1 MEKNE
6 ITIMKITSIFGLCIA
21 ASLCFLSCTDGDE
34 IQPNITPNVA
44 TMPVKLALSMAPMY
58 DTGSVTR
65 ARGDNSLDLVLGEEA
80 GKAPDHAGMRSAT
93 DAGAQ
98 MRSVTD
104 AGAQMNSATDAGTHP
119 QTRASLTEA
128 QENAVN
134 EICVF
139 QFDNATNTLK
149 YSGYIALGTGTLTT
163 DLSLATGM
171 GTCTVYVLAN
181 VGDLTSKVA
190 YGSSLADFKKLTA
203 EVTSGKGTGDNLPMC
218 GSNNN
223 FDSNTANTLA
233 ISLTRSVAKVSLNLT
248 TPNAGDLFAV
258 SAIKLMNVAKKLH
271 YVESAATA
279 PSAPAELTDYTSNN
293 SNTITWYI
301 PENKAGTTSLTDWK
315 DRYEG
320 NAPATATY
328 ILIEGSYTPQNGTAR
343 DVSYAIYLGAGNNP
357 ADFNVARNT
366 KYTVNAI
373 IKGTNLDDG
382 RVLVGKDLSAA
393 GTRTANCYVVK
404 TTDANKWYRFKATVR
419 GNGAQ
424 TAAQISYTGA
434 EIPAGAEISPVKAGL
449 VWETRDNGGAVH
461 TLDYVGYSRNG
472 YIVFKLGSAPEG
484 NAVVAAKDGASKIL
498 WSWHIWATAAFDGNS
513 IKVQTYDTRPRSVS
527 GHFKPAQRTGIK
539 MMDRNLGAASGTA
552 SKVAAE
558 VIKTYGLY
566 FQFGRKDPFPAAGV
580 MTRADNAEI
589 VPVYDGSGNQILK
602 NSNQPKNSTI
612 TRGID
617 QPAVAAQ
624 LAYTVENPL
633 EFILCDSGDKA
644 NSYGGDNSNASY
656 NWIFAAHPQTVPWKA
671 SNKLWGGGLTNEANS
686 LPLATVVDIEKT
698 IYDPCPYGYH
708 MPPQDIWTNFTTA
721 PSAYNTSN
729 LNSYYNGI
737 AADRFRQTNT
747 SIGFTDAGFAVWGRR
762 VFTTGTA
769 EATVDGESNVA
780 FYPAAGYRDGLNGLV
795 SYVGLGCLGWSA
807 SPYSADSPYS
817 SILRMDGDWV
827 GTVTTPTRAD
837 GFPVRCVRD

>member
-1 MEKNE
+1 
-6 ITIMKITSIFGLCIA
+6 MKITSIFGLCIA

-98 MRSVTD
+98 M
-104 AGAQMNSATDAGTHP
+104 NSATDAGTHP

-171 GTCTVYVLAN
+171 GVCTVYVLAN

-218 GSNNN
+218 GSNDN

-248 TPNAGDLFAV
+248 TPNAGDLFTV
-258 SAIKLMNVAKKLH
+258 RAIKLMNVAKKLH

-434 EIPAGAEISPVKAGL
+434 EIPAGDKIAPTNASL
-449 VWETRDNGGAVH
+449 VWETREGGTAR

-472 YIVFKLGSAPEG
+472 YIVFKLGSATEG

-498 WSWHIWATAAFDGNS
+498 WSWHIWTTAAFDGNS
-513 IKVQTYDTRPRSVS
+513 IKVQTYETKPRNVS
-527 GHFKPAQRTGIK
+527 GHFTPAQRTGIK
-539 MMDRNLGAASGTA
+539 MMDRHLGSASGTA
-552 SKVAAE
+552 SKVEAD

-580 MTRADNAEI
+580 MTRADDAEI
-589 VPVYDGSGNQILK
+589 VPVYDGSGSKILK
-602 NSNQPKNSTI
+602 SSNQKKNSEI
-612 TRGID
+612 TKGTD
-617 QPAVAAQ
+617 QVAVTAQ

-633 EFILCDSGDKA
+633 MFMLRDDDDSSA
-644 NSYGGDNSNASY
+644 SYGGNNTTASS

-671 SNKLWGGGLTNEANS
+671 SNKLWGGGLTDEVS
-686 LPLATVVDIEKT
+686 SPVLGTVVDIEKT

-721 PSAYNTSN
+721 ATAYNSSN
-729 LNSYYNGI
+729 LSLFNGLDK
-737 AADRFRQTNT
+737 AKQTNSQT
-747 SIGFTDAGFAVWGRR
+747 GFTDAGFTVWGRR
-762 VFTTGTA
+762 AFTTGTA

-780 FYPAAGYRDGLNGLV
+780 FYPAAGYRLGSTGRV
-795 SYVGLGCLGWSA
+795 SNVGYGCCAWSA
-807 SPYSADSPYS
+807 SPYSANSRHAGFLSVFSGWVSPVDYA
-817 SILRMDGDWV
+817 I
-827 GTVTTPTRAD
+827 RAD
-837 GFPVRCVRD
+837 AFPVRCVRD

>member
-1 MEKNE
+1 
-6 ITIMKITSIFGLCIA
+6 MKITSIFGLCIA

-98 MRSVTD
+98 MNSV
-104 AGAQMNSATDAGTHP
+104 TDAGTHP
-119 QTRASLTEA
+119 QTRASLTDA
-128 QENAVN
+128 QEEAVN

-139 QFDNATNTLK
+139 QFDNTTNTLK

-171 GTCTVYVLAN
+171 GVCTVYVLAN
-181 VGDLTSKVA
+181 MGDLTPKVA
-190 YGSSLADFKKLTA
+190 YGSSLADFQKLAA

-248 TPNAGDLFAV
+248 TPNSGDVFTV

-320 NAPATATY
+320 NSPATATY

-343 DVSYAIYLGAGNNP
+343 DVAYAIYLGDNDP
-357 ADFNVARNT
+357 ADFNVTRNT
-366 KYTVNAI
+366 KYTVNASI
-373 IKGTNLDDG
+373 RGTNLDDG

-424 TAAQISYTGA
+424 TAEDISYTGA
-434 EIPAGAEISPVKAGL
+434 VIPAGDKISPVKAGL
-449 VWETRDNGGAVH
+449 VWETRDNGGTVH

-498 WSWHIWATAAFDGNS
+498 WSWHIWATAAFGGDN
-513 IKVQTYDTRPRSVS
+513 IKEQTYETRPRSGIS
-527 GHFKPAQRTGIK
+527 GYENITKRTFK
-539 MMDRNLGAASGTA
+539 MMDRNLGAASAMPA
-552 SKVAAE
+552 SKTEAE
-558 VIKTYGLY
+558 VIKTYGLIY
-566 FQFGRKDPFPAAGV
+566 QFGRKDPFPGAGV
-580 MTRADNAEI
+580 MTRTDDAELIPSYDADGVLVTRQLIMANNPKYLTNSQ
-589 VPVYDGSGNQILK
+589 VVSGQG
-602 NSNQPKNSTI
+602 T
-612 TRGID
+612 D
-617 QPAVAAQ
+617 AAAISKQ
-624 LAYTVENPL
+624 LTYVVENPL
-633 EFILCDSGDKA
+633 VYVMSNGADMSA
-644 NSYGGDNSNASY
+644 PGGGSRSF
-656 NWIFAAHPQTVPWKA
+656 NWIWAAHKNTLPWKV
-671 SNKLWGGGLTNEANS
+671 SNKLWGSDILNESNS
-686 LPLATVVDIEKT
+686 NFFATKSVTKT

-708 MPPQDIWTNFTTA
+708 MPQQDVWTNFLTTA
-721 PSAYNTSN
+721 NGYSTSTASEFN
-729 LNSYYNGI
+729 VVDDDKVVSSD
-737 AADRFRQTNT
+737 AQ
-747 SIGFTDAGFAVWGRR
+747 GFMHSTFPVFGRR
-762 VFTTGTA
+762 FLTTGNA
-769 EATVDGESNVA
+769 AVSGESNVA
-780 FYPAAGYRDGLNGLV
+780 FYPAAGGRFNDKTL
-795 SYVGLGCLGWSA
+795 SYVGSAIICWSA
-807 SPYSADSPYS
+807 SPYNNTNIGGSLLYGNTTSVS
-817 SILRMDGDWV
+817 LIQGGIGRMV
-827 GTVTTPTRAD
+827 GL
-837 GFPVRCVRD
+837 PVRCVRGN

>member
-1 MEKNE
+1 
-6 ITIMKITSIFGLCIA
+6 MKITSIFGLCIA

-93 DAGAQ
+93 DAG
-98 MRSVTD
+98 
-104 AGAQMNSATDAGTHP
+104 THP
-119 QTRASLTEA
+119 QTRASLTDA
-128 QENAVN
+128 QEEAVN

-181 VGDLTSKVA
+181 MGDLTPKVA
-190 YGSSLADFKKLTA
+190 YGSSLADFKNLAA

-248 TPNAGDLFAV
+248 TPNSGDVFTV
-258 SAIKLMNVAKKLH
+258 SAIKLMDVAKKLH

-293 SNTITWYI
+293 SNAITWYI
-301 PENKAGTTSLTDWK
+301 PENKAGTTSLSDWK

-373 IKGTNLDDG
+373 IRGTNLDDG

-449 VWETRDNGGAVH
+449 VWETRDNGGTVH

-498 WSWHIWATAAFDGNS
+498 WSWHIWTTAAFDGNS
-513 IKVQTYDTRPRSVS
+513 IKVQTYETKPRTV
-527 GHFKPAQRTGIK
+527 PAYYETVTKRTLK
-539 MMDRNLGAASGTA
+539 MMDRNLGAASATA

-558 VIKTYGLY
+558 VIKTYGLLY
-566 FQFGRKDPFPAAGV
+566 QFGRKDPFPGPGV
-580 MTRADNAEI
+580 MTSTNNAEFI
-589 VPVYDGSGNQILK
+589 PSYDASG
-602 NSNQPKNSTI
+602 T
-612 TRGID
+612 
-617 QPAVAAQ
+617 
-624 LAYTVENPL
+624 
-633 EFILCDSGDKA
+633 
-644 NSYGGDNSNASY
+644 
-656 NWIFAAHPQTVPWKA
+656 
-671 SNKLWGGGLTNEANS
+671 
-686 LPLATVVDIEKT
+686 
-698 IYDPCPYGYH
+698 
-708 MPPQDIWTNFTTA
+708 
-721 PSAYNTSN
+721 
-729 LNSYYNGI
+729 
-737 AADRFRQTNT
+737 
-747 SIGFTDAGFAVWGRR
+747 
-762 VFTTGTA
+762 
-769 EATVDGESNVA
+769 
-780 FYPAAGYRDGLNGLV
+780 
-795 SYVGLGCLGWSA
+795 
-807 SPYSADSPYS
+807 
-817 SILRMDGDWV
+817 
-827 GTVTTPTRAD
+827 
-837 GFPVRCVRD
+837 